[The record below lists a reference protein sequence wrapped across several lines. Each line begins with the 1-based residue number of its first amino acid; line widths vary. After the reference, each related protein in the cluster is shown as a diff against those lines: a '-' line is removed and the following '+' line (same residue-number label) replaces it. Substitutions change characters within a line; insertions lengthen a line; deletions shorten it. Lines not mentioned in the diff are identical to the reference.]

1 MAAQPQVR
9 FYLGANSPAGF
20 YSLYD
25 QLIDPAVA
33 ETIIILK
40 GGPGCGK
47 SSLMRKVAQAAEDK
61 GLSVEY
67 IQCSGDPDSLDA
79 VLIPAIKTA
88 LVDGTAPH
96 E

>member
-1 MAAQPQVR
+1 
-9 FYLGANSPAGF
+9 
-20 YSLYD
+20 
-25 QLIDPAVA
+25 
-33 ETIIILK
+33 
-40 GGPGCGK
+40 
-47 SSLMRKVAQAAEDK
+47 MRKVAQAAEDK